1 MIQRSPRQPLADI
14 VDGNDALEEFTA
26 RRSFEDLGRDRM
38 LRDAIERN
46 IERISEASRRLPDD
60 LKAGYPTIPWRDIA
74 GIGNVLRHGYDA
86 VAPSEIWDIVT
97 NDLAPLRAAVEPMI
111 RKVENG
117 AAD

>member
-14 VDGNDALEEFTA
+14 VDGIDALEEFTA

-38 LRDAIERN
+38 PRDAVERN

-97 NDLAPLRAAVEPMI
+97 NDLALLRAAVEAMI
-111 RKVENG
+111 REVENG